1 MLKIDANYSDYYD
14 GTDVNYPAGKAIDA
28 SATDSIDG
36 TPWLAKFFNDIIG
49 ARQAIWKKAFGNLI
63 GISGNEDNANN
74 SDVLTAILK
83 LIDNSFNEKLFQVE
97 IAGEETVIAWNDLG
111 LTFDADATYAVIVN
125 AAGNYPEFLSFGGS
139 AESDG
144 IHIYARRLVD
154 GKITPGTR
162 HVTWGARNW
171 GVGLWNDYA
180 SMNVNLQ
187 VQKVS

>member
-1 MLKIDANYSDYYD
+1 MN
-14 GTDVNYPAGKAIDA
+14 
-28 SATDSIDG
+28 
-36 TPWLAKFFNDIIG
+36 
-49 ARQAIWKKAFGNLI
+49 